1 MALTNGQLFTS
12 LFKNMING
20 CCHCQ
25 AIYNDAGQMVDWIYL
40 LTNDAFEAKSGLH
53 DVTGKKNSDVLPT
66 LLQDNSELFQRYGE
80 LSRWGSGHISFEDYL
95 KPLKTWYNVSA
106 YSVEAG
112 TFTVV
117 FSNINEHKQLI
128 ATLEDAAKR
137 IEYAYDETLAGL
149 ARALR
154 FRDLE
159 TEEHSKRVS
168 DLTVELARKLLI
180 SEEEVAYYR
189 RGALLHD
196 IGKMFVGDAILLKPG
211 KLTFEEI
218 ELMQQHPLLAYEFL
232 KPISFISQDMI
243 DIPLAHHERWDGSGY
258 PYGLSGTEIPLP
270 ARVFAVADVYDA
282 MTSNRPYR
290 KAFSPEFVM
299 KYLISQVGI
308 LFDERVV
315 DALTFIIQL
324 SKGKRV

>member
-1 MALTNGQLFTS
+1 MTISNGQLFAS

-25 AIYNDAGQMVDWIYL
+25 AIFNDVGQMIDWIYL
-40 LTNDAFEAKSGLH
+40 LTNDAFETKSGLH
-53 DVTGKKNSDVLPT
+53 NVVGKKNSEVIPD
-66 LLQDNSELFQRYGE
+66 LLRDNPELFEIYGN
-80 LSRWGSGHISFEDYL
+80 LAKQGSGHITFEDYL
-95 KPLKTWYNVSA
+95 KPLRIWYSVSA
-106 YSVEAG
+106 YSVEVG

-117 FSNINEHKQLI
+117 FSNISEHKQLI
-128 ATLEDAAKR
+128 STLEDAAKK

-180 SEEEVAYYR
+180 PDEEVAYYR

-196 IGKMFVGDAILLKPG
+196 IGKLFVGDSILLKPG
-211 KLTFEEI
+211 RLTVEEI

-243 DIPLAHHERWDGSGY
+243 DIPLAHHERMDGSGY
-258 PYGLSGTEIPLP
+258 PYGLSGNEIPLP

-290 KAFSPEFVM
+290 KAFSSEFVM
-299 KYLISQVGI
+299 KYLISQAGI

-315 DALTFIIQL
+315 DALTFIVQL
-324 SKGKRV
+324 NRGTHV